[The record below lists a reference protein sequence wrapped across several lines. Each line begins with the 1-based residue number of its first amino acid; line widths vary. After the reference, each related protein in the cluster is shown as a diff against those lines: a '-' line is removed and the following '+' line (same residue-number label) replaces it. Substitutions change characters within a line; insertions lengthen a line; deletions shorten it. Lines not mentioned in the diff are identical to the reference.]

1 MVLPEPVRDA
11 LAELGNIGAGNATTA
26 LSQMLGDRLVRMT
39 SPTVAVL
46 GLPEVSEWVGPPNA
60 PVAVAYLRVGGDLEG
75 YVALILE
82 EASALAILRAL
93 LGAESRD
100 REGGL
105 AAGPEPLSQRSASDL
120 EASALMEIG
129 NIVITSYLNALGEM
143 TGLRLIPSVP
153 SVAADML
160 EAVLSSILAEM
171 GGGDQGVLAIR
182 THLEGEGAA
191 VDGQLLFVPAE
202 GQLARLLHALGMT
215 GEGPA

>member
-1 MVLPEPVRDA
+1 MLLPEPVKDA

-46 GLPEVSEWVGPPNA
+46 ALPEVSEWVGPPNA
-60 PVAVAYLRVGGDLEG
+60 PVAAAYVQVGGELEG
-75 YVALILE
+75 YVALILA

-93 LGAESRD
+93 LGPGSRD
-100 REGGL
+100 LEGGL
-105 AAGPEPLSQRSASDL
+105 VAGPEPLSQRSASDL

-129 NIVITSYLNALGEM
+129 NIVITSYLNALSEM

-182 THLEGEGAA
+182 TRLESEGAA

-215 GEGPA
+215 GEEPA